1 MPSSPH
7 RLGMLFRA
15 HEART
20 QNPNAKA
27 GQPQKGKMCA
37 EHLAEHE
44 LRAQDFFLEKHRA
57 ARQAGQRPP
66 TLLRAARE
74 IGEQLAKEDGRKKP
88 YGRSTIIRWLGSI
101 KELLLSG
108 RRETLARGG
117 RRQWRRIVS
126 CSSAPSVSPPPDPD
140 AMFATGSIYA
150 NVETHS
156 DEAFAKVASAIS
168 ERWAQATDPDYQI
181 KKLLADVSHVLRHDP
196 PYPDGIREDAN
207 IAGLN
212 ANMLRHAL
220 ETQADRK
227 SIAWLALEAGYRW
240 AQFDARVR
248 YEPAVRKP
256 KEDRRKKGNTPQ
268 EAPYRERTP
277 RT

>member
-1 MPSSPH
+1 M
-7 RLGMLFRA
+7 
-15 HEART
+15 
-20 QNPNAKA
+20 AKNR
-27 GQPQKGKMCA
+27 K
-37 EHLAEHE
+37 
-44 LRAQDFFLEKHRA
+44 
-57 ARQAGQRPP
+57 
-66 TLLRAARE
+66 LL
-74 IGEQLAKEDGRKKP
+74 D
-88 YGRSTIIRWLGSI
+88 
-101 KELLLSG
+101 
-108 RRETLARGG
+108 
-117 RRQWRRIVS
+117 
-126 CSSAPSVSPPPDPD
+126 APSVSPPPDPD

-256 KEDRRKKGNTPQ
+256 KEDRRKKGNTRKRHLT
-268 EAPYRERTP
+268 ENERRAREMLEEKLRAASQAGKRLPKLTAAATQIGIERAEELNRRDAEGRIDPFGYSTVVRWLGRT
-277 RT
+277 RELFSRFNREKS